1 MRLTASESRVPAS
14 RLAGSR
20 RQVHLR
26 SQGAVEVP
34 VLDSLL
40 TLLSFLCLLGF
51 RWISLPLPILV
62 PLWFL
67 GRLLACQFLSE
78 RVSGK
83 VKIKA
88 QAQVETRFF
97 NVEPLAAGP
106 TNTHHPIAP
115 SPAAHTR
122 TASYKSRPQ
131 IATQIPPSSS
141 SRPASTFAKFSSPPR
156 SGGIPSLKPLSRT
169 LNSRLMAWDVREHH
183 PGAGATALVA
193 SEEPYVGTQRHFRLV
208 NSRMSVRVSVRFA
221 APIHV
226 EFSRRYDSS
235 RTFEA
240 TPELCDTLLRRLQ
253 HCSEELIS
261 RRDPQALEP
270 AVDRLPRYEIK
281 YELINAPCST
291 KERSFW
297 SYQKALPTMEQAGD
311 VIVATDRIIGLFF
324 LRHDE
329 HFEWV
334 SSPIKEY
341 APTQP
346 RAAIVS
352 APASDALSC
361 VPNGTFQENTQ
372 TYEFVPGYE
381 LELAFTSTC
390 PTRDVHQFAK
400 TIRISSHQSS
410 PLNLCLAEEMLS
422 AASKVLEIGLDTRRR
437 AVKGFRW
444 PSLDEDA
451 VSVSVHIKNNIG
463 PDHDH
468 LDYRIRSKQVLFSQ
482 PAGEDCLKFLE
493 ALEDSLCRVR
503 NMTDDAIGQANELE
517 VRVLELRAPRW
528 YAFDPLA
535 ISLDSTVT
543 YSRRTIGAIL
553 DRVQTSVTGVLHG
566 NDLSLTLSIFHR
578 GHLILDKI
586 FVASDTSES
595 QKRPLLAMTP
605 EQEGNV
611 VLSKLRDRIHSDIIL
626 LCKDTCSLGDETEG
640 IPNLHIMQ
648 KGHALPHRPSVQE
661 VSLEASRKPQP
672 HQAFCTPP
680 PSDKAS
686 PVMSKAAV
694 ATRAPSLRRDAST
707 YSDSLYKQR
716 YPAVVDAEDEDHDD
730 KQDEVDMTPPSTPSL
745 IYGESETPRDSI
757 LITPSELRRSDTI
770 GVLTGRVLR
779 IADED
784 GNDTMGR
791 DFSSFEEHAETGSK
805 PYQFERVSMT
815 KFGGCLVVDQGIPE
829 SPTPVRTVDI
839 TLDSE
844 GEQDAASVSDSV
856 SEVSAEDSEA
866 RADDPEP
873 LPVPEVMTHISD
885 EMAEEETQA
894 EPIMEGWLEY
904 CCEPIEPVEPTPE
917 DSTDDQEVQPEPIME
932 GWLEYCC
939 EPLEPEEVPEEIS
952 IEAISSTALPEED
965 PTERTMS
972 SHQDEQVSPPPRD
985 EAFVSIVEEL
995 QSLISAA
1002 LSDGASHAACQT
1014 STSPRAGGLILRL
1027 LSNEAGSS
1035 IDLSDD
1041 EDNISAIIQA
1051 VEEDS
1056 SPVELPAVVPVEL
1069 PAHVPEQ
1076 WFVDEVGTDPV
1087 EVAACAASEGP
1098 AEIAPEIVLD
1108 APTLADAEAELG
1120 LDDHPPEAKD
1130 RDEAVDVAPE
1140 TSADGLAAIP
1150 DFETSSSVETL
1161 VELVDKDIKA
1171 IKNQA
1176 SADTIVAIIETSD
1189 GEHPAKDKGDGEVDG
1204 ALEVDQDKP
1213 VDAGIETLRGN
1224 EVIDPMGA
1232 TEEAPESDLTVAEDA
1247 EVVAPVVDDK
1257 IAFEEADSGPRT
1269 GDGLMPN
1276 LGPFPCPPSDG
1287 DIAAAEGWVI
1297 LSPIEGGRTRPDVG
1311 VSAEMP
1317 EDTPQYAGIEM
1328 ITVDEESIPNSLRV
1342 KKSGSVASGRIS
1354 LDDDIDERT
1363 PLLICDVPPTITQ
1376 PIGTGLATT
1385 GYADEV
1391 AAQPHEG
1398 KDEAARAV
1406 LAPPEPEPLELADDN
1421 KDEPLEQDD
1430 ASWYLVHYDSTI
1442 VRSDEP
1448 KGKEAE
1454 LPHALPD
1461 AGLSVTALAGSAKE
1475 AAVAALP
1482 SSQELPM
1489 SAEPPP
1495 AYSPPKVDVPELPA
1509 SRFNS
1514 AVVLRPASSIFN
1526 LCPILGGSAAVVD
1539 DRPVTAVPFSRPQH
1553 KRAQSV
1559 GTTGLLGLHDDYKM
1573 PLQTALL
1580 GARMQRSASAFAT
1593 PSPTV
1598 RPVTVHGL
1606 PDPPKRK
1613 ISHDVEHGES
1623 GDEESGARPARRGF
1637 NAFPGFVI
1645 FAAGVTLAS
1654 SIFRRAP

>member
-1 MRLTASESRVPAS
+1 
-14 RLAGSR
+14 
-20 RQVHLR
+20 
-26 SQGAVEVP
+26 
-34 VLDSLL
+34 
-40 TLLSFLCLLGF
+40 
-51 RWISLPLPILV
+51 
-62 PLWFL
+62 
-67 GRLLACQFLSE
+67 
-78 RVSGK
+78 
-83 VKIKA
+83 
-88 QAQVETRFF
+88 
-97 NVEPLAAGP
+97 
-106 TNTHHPIAP
+106 
-115 SPAAHTR
+115 
-122 TASYKSRPQ
+122 
-131 IATQIPPSSS
+131 
-141 SRPASTFAKFSSPPR
+141 
-156 SGGIPSLKPLSRT
+156 
-169 LNSRLMAWDVREHH
+169 MAWDVREHH
-183 PGAGATALVA
+183 PGATALVA
-193 SEEPYVGTQRHFRLV
+193 SDEPYVGTQRHFRLV

-261 RRDPQALEP
+261 RRDPQALEA

-281 YELINAPCST
+281 YELINAPS
-291 KERSFW
+291 
-297 SYQKALPTMEQAGD
+297 GD

-437 AVKGFRW
+437 A
-444 PSLDEDA
+444 
-451 VSVSVHIKNNIG
+451 NNIG

-493 ALEDSLCRVR
+493 AIEDSLCRVR
-503 NMTDDAIGQANELE
+503 NMTDEAIGQANELE
-517 VRVLELRAPRW
+517 VRVLELRAPRC
-528 YAFDPLA
+528 
-535 ISLDSTVT
+535 
-543 YSRRTIGAIL
+543 
-553 DRVQTSVTGVLHG
+553 VTGVLHG

-586 FVASDTSES
+586 FVASETSES

-661 VSLEASRKPQP
+661 A
-672 HQAFCTPP
+672 
-680 PSDKAS
+680 

-716 YPAVVDAEDEDHDD
+716 YPAVVDVEDEDHDD

-791 DFSSFEEHAETGSK
+791 DFSSYEEHAETGSK

-844 GEQDAASVSDSV
+844 GEQDAASVLNSVSDSV
-856 SEVSAEDSEA
+856 SEVSAEDSED
-866 RADDPEP
+866 RADDPES

-885 EMAEEETQA
+885 ETAEEENQA

-904 CCEPIEPVEPTPE
+904 CCEPIEPTPE

-952 IEAISSTALPEED
+952 IEPVSSTALPEEN

-1002 LSDGASHAACQT
+1002 LSDGASHTACQAST
-1014 STSPRAGGLILRL
+1014 STRAGGLLFRL

-1035 IDLSDD
+1035 SDLGDD
-1041 EDNISAIIQA
+1041 EDNVSAIIQA
-1051 VEEDS
+1051 VEVDS

-1076 WFVDEVGTDPV
+1076 WFVDEVGMDPV
-1087 EVAACAASEGP
+1087 EVAAYAASEGP
-1098 AEIAPEIVLD
+1098 AQIAPEFVLD
-1108 APTLADAEAELG
+1108 VPTLADAETETG
-1120 LDDHPPEAKD
+1120 PDDHPPEAKNQ
-1130 RDEAVDVAPE
+1130 DEA
-1140 TSADGLAAIP
+1140 
-1150 DFETSSSVETL
+1150 
-1161 VELVDKDIKA
+1161 LVDKDIKA

-1189 GEHPAKDKGDGEVDG
+1189 GEHLAKDKEDGEVDG
-1204 ALEVDQDKP
+1204 DLEVGQDKP
-1213 VDAGIETLRGN
+1213 MDADIETLRGD

-1232 TEEAPESDLTVAEDA
+1232 AEEAPGSDLTVAEDA
-1247 EVVAPVVDDK
+1247 EVVAPVVEDK
-1257 IAFEEADSGPRT
+1257 IAFEEVDSGART
-1269 GDGLMPN
+1269 GDDLMPN
-1276 LGPFPCPPSDG
+1276 LGPFPCQPSDG
-1287 DIAAAEGWVI
+1287 EIAAAEG
-1297 LSPIEGGRTRPDVG
+1297 
-1311 VSAEMP
+1311 
-1317 EDTPQYAGIEM
+1317 
-1328 ITVDEESIPNSLRV
+1328 
-1342 KKSGSVASGRIS
+1342 
-1354 LDDDIDERT
+1354 
-1363 PLLICDVPPTITQ
+1363 Q
-1376 PIGTGLATT
+1376 PIDTGLATT
-1385 GYADEV
+1385 GYASEV

-1398 KDEAARAV
+1398 KDEAVRASP
-1406 LAPPEPEPLELADDN
+1406 APPEPEPLELIDDN

-1454 LPHALPD
+1454 LPQALPD
-1461 AGLSVTALAGSAKE
+1461 AGLPVPALAGSAE
-1475 AAVAALP
+1475 EEAVAALP
-1482 SSQELPM
+1482 SSQELPL

-1495 AYSPPKVDVPELPA
+1495 AYSPTTVEVPELPT
-1509 SRFNS
+1509 SRFNT

-1623 GDEESGARPARRGF
+1623 GDEESGARPVRRGF